1 MQAGDMEQFSQRRKE
16 AKEHVAH
23 GSKRTGV
30 TTKEAPKE
38 HGISHSRNQHRDKGA
53 RLDCLYSAD
62 LRADVLDA
70 VERAAKQ
77 AGSQGEE
84 GDLDDKAYC
93 RVNTLTA
100 LPLPCR
106 RAFLGFRALRAG
118 LRFGFGLGLC
128 PRLLR
133 CVGFG
138 FSSYALVCCRNTTS
152 TGAAALAAVAAGKL
166 GQATGHI
173 VQDIRIAERILRCV
187 ASQGFV

>member
-30 TTKEAPKE
+30 TAKEASKE
-38 HGISHSRNQHRDKGA
+38 NRISHSRNQHRDKGA

-106 RAFLGFRALRAG
+106 RAFLGFGALRAG
-118 LRFGFGLGLC
+118 LRFGFGLC

-173 VQDIRIAERILRCV
+173 V
-187 ASQGFV
+187 